1 MSSFCDEVR
10 GRRREI
16 LRVEVLVRGVD
27 DAQRVDSGLEMKAFC
42 KSLGSLWPDMRGLP
56 RASDERA
63 TVGRASGVDALR
75 ACAASD
81 EYCKVLR
88 SFVTTILRKS
98 SQFNCRVVYTG
109 L

>member
-27 DAQRVDSGLEMKAFC
+27 DAHRVDSGLEMKAFC

-63 TVGRASGVDALR
+63 TVGRAASGVCDAR
-75 ACAASD
+75 VRRWMRK
-81 EYCKVLR
+81 EYGTGREVL
-88 SFVTTILRKS
+88 
-98 SQFNCRVVYTG
+98 
-109 L
+109 